1 MGGGNMGSVDFTG
14 GFMDAVTAQK
24 YKHRLVVERDALLAQ
39 IDAQRGGP
47 LSRADAASDALD
59 KSEDDNA
66 QIQSGRDVAFAINE
80 HETAE
85 LLDIDVSLQRIKAG
99 VYGLC
104 VNCGTHI
111 PAVQLDAAPHT
122 QRCVTCQTTFEQAQS
137 DGRRP

>member
-1 MGGGNMGSVDFTG
+1 
-14 GFMDAVTAQK
+14 MDAVTAQK

-47 LSRADAASDALD
+47 ISRADAASEALD

-66 QIQSGRDVAFAINE
+66 QIQTGRDIAFAINE

-85 LLDIDVSLQRIKAG
+85 LLAIDASLLRIKEG

-104 VNCGTHI
+104 VDCGTHI
-111 PAVQLDAAPHT
+111 PAARMDAAPHT
-122 QRCVTCQTTFEQAQS
+122 LRCLACQTTFEQAH
-137 DGRRP
+137 PV

>member
-1 MGGGNMGSVDFTG
+1 
-14 GFMDAVTAQK
+14 MDAVTAQK

-47 LSRADAASDALD
+47 ISRADAASDALD

-66 QIQSGRDVAFAINE
+66 QIQTGRDIAFAINE

-85 LLDIDVSLQRIKAG
+85 LLAIDASLLRIKEG

-104 VNCGTHI
+104 VDCGTHI
-111 PAVQLDAAPHT
+111 PAARMDAAPHT
-122 QRCVTCQTTFEQAQS
+122 LRCLACQTTFEQAH
-137 DGRRP
+137 PV

>member
-1 MGGGNMGSVDFTG
+1 
-14 GFMDAVTAQK
+14 MDAITAQK

-47 LSRADAASDALD
+47 ISRADAASEASD

-66 QIQSGRDVAFAINE
+66 QIQTGRDIAFAINE

-85 LLDIDVSLQRIKAG
+85 LLAIDASLLRIKEG

-104 VNCGTHI
+104 VDCGTHI
-111 PAVQLDAAPHT
+111 PAARMDAAPHT
-122 QRCVTCQTTFEQAQS
+122 LRCLACQTTFEQAH
-137 DGRRP
+137 PV

>member
-1 MGGGNMGSVDFTG
+1 MGAVDFTG
-14 GFMDAVTAQK
+14 GFMDAITAQK
-24 YKHRLVVERDALLAQ
+24 YKHRLVAERDALLAQ

-47 LSRADAASDALD
+47 ISRAEAASEALD

-85 LLDIDVSLQRIKAG
+85 LLDIEAALLRIKEG

-104 VNCGTHI
+104 VDCGTHI
-111 PAVQLDAAPHT
+111 PAPRIDAALHT
-122 QRCVTCQTTFEQAQS
+122 QRCVTCQTTFEQAH
-137 DGRRP
+137 PV

>member
-1 MGGGNMGSVDFTG
+1 
-14 GFMDAVTAQK
+14 MDAITAQK

-47 LSRADAASDALD
+47 ISRADAASDALD

-66 QIQSGRDVAFAINE
+66 QIQTGRDIAFAINE

-85 LLDIDVSLQRIKAG
+85 LLAIDASLLRIKEG

-104 VNCGTHI
+104 VDCGTHI
-111 PAVQLDAAPHT
+111 PAASMDAAPHT
-122 QRCVTCQTTFEQAQS
+122 LRCLACQTTFEQAH
-137 DGRRP
+137 PV

>member
-1 MGGGNMGSVDFTG
+1 
-14 GFMDAVTAQK
+14 MDAVTAQK
-24 YKHRLVVERDALLAQ
+24 YKHRLVAERDALLAQ

-47 LSRADAASDALD
+47 ISRAEAASEALD

-99 VYGLC
+99 V
-104 VNCGTHI
+104 
-111 PAVQLDAAPHT
+111 
-122 QRCVTCQTTFEQAQS
+122 
-137 DGRRP
+137 

>member
-1 MGGGNMGSVDFTG
+1 
-14 GFMDAVTAQK
+14 MDAVTAQK

-47 LSRADAASDALD
+47 ISRAEAASEALD

-85 LLDIDVSLQRIKAG
+85 LLDIEAALLRIKEG

-104 VNCGTHI
+104 VDCGTHI
-111 PAVQLDAAPHT
+111 PAARMDAAPHT
-122 QRCVTCQTTFEQAQS
+122 LRCLACQTTFEQAH
-137 DGRRP
+137 PV

>member
-1 MGGGNMGSVDFTG
+1 
-14 GFMDAVTAQK
+14 MDAVTAQK

-47 LSRADAASDALD
+47 ISRADAASDALD

-66 QIQSGRDVAFAINE
+66 QIQTGRDIAFAINE

-85 LLDIDVSLQRIKAG
+85 LLAIDASLLRIKEG

-104 VNCGTHI
+104 VDCGTHI
-111 PAVQLDAAPHT
+111 PSARMDAAPHT
-122 QRCVTCQTTFEQAQS
+122 LRCLACQTTFEQAH
-137 DGRRP
+137 PV

>member
-1 MGGGNMGSVDFTG
+1 
-14 GFMDAVTAQK
+14 MDAVIAQK

-47 LSRADAASDALD
+47 ISRADAASEALD

-66 QIQSGRDVAFAINE
+66 QIQTGRDIAFAINE

-85 LLDIDVSLQRIKAG
+85 LLAIDASLLRIKEG

-104 VNCGTHI
+104 VDCGTHI
-111 PAVQLDAAPHT
+111 PSARMDAAPHT
-122 QRCVTCQTTFEQAQS
+122 LRCLACQTTFEQAH
-137 DGRRP
+137 PV

>member
-1 MGGGNMGSVDFTG
+1 
-14 GFMDAVTAQK
+14 MDAVTAQK

>member
-1 MGGGNMGSVDFTG
+1 
-14 GFMDAVTAQK
+14 MDAVTAQK

-47 LSRADAASDALD
+47 ISRADAASEALD

-85 LLDIDVSLQRIKAG
+85 LLDIEAALLRIKEG

-104 VNCGTHI
+104 VDCGTHI
-111 PAVQLDAAPHT
+111 PASRLDAAPHT
-122 QRCVTCQTTFEQAQS
+122 LRCITCQTTFEQAH
-137 DGRRP
+137 PV

>member
-1 MGGGNMGSVDFTG
+1 MGSVDFTG
-14 GFMDAVTAQK
+14 CSMDAVTAQK

-47 LSRADAASDALD
+47 ISRADAASDALD

-66 QIQSGRDVAFAINE
+66 QIQTGRDVAFAINE

-85 LLDIDVSLQRIKAG
+85 LLAIEAALLRIKQG

-104 VNCGTHI
+104 VNCGSHI
-111 PAVQLDAAPHT
+111 PAPRIDAAPHT
-122 QRCVTCQTTFEQAQS
+122 LRCIACQTTFEHAH
-137 DGRRP
+137 PV

>member
-1 MGGGNMGSVDFTG
+1 
-14 GFMDAVTAQK
+14 MDAVTAQK
-24 YKHRLVVERDALLAQ
+24 YKHRLVAERDALLAQ

-47 LSRADAASDALD
+47 ISRAEAASEALD

-85 LLDIDVSLQRIKAG
+85 LLDIEAALLRIKEG

-104 VNCGTHI
+104 VDCGTHI
-111 PAVQLDAAPHT
+111 PAPRLDAAPHT
-122 QRCVTCQTTFEQAQS
+122 LRCITCQTSFEQAH
-137 DGRRP
+137 PV

>member
-1 MGGGNMGSVDFTG
+1 
-14 GFMDAVTAQK
+14 MDAITAQK

-47 LSRADAASDALD
+47 ISRADAASEALD

-85 LLDIDVSLQRIKAG
+85 LLDIEAALLRIKEG

-104 VNCGTHI
+104 VDCGTHI
-111 PAVQLDAAPHT
+111 PAARMDAAPHT
-122 QRCVTCQTTFEQAQS
+122 LRCVACQTSFEKTH
-137 DGRRP
+137 PV

>member
-1 MGGGNMGSVDFTG
+1 
-14 GFMDAVTAQK
+14 MDAITAQK
-24 YKHRLVVERDALLAQ
+24 YKHRLVAERDALLAQ

-47 LSRADAASDALD
+47 ISRAEAASEALD

-85 LLDIDVSLQRIKAG
+85 LLAIDASLLRIKEG

-104 VNCGTHI
+104 VDCGTHI
-111 PAVQLDAAPHT
+111 PAARMDAAPHT
-122 QRCVTCQTTFEQAQS
+122 LRCLACQTTFEQAH
-137 DGRRP
+137 PV

>member
-1 MGGGNMGSVDFTG
+1 
-14 GFMDAVTAQK
+14 MDAITAQK

-47 LSRADAASDALD
+47 ISRADAASDALD

-66 QIQSGRDVAFAINE
+66 QIQTGRDIAFAINE

-85 LLDIDVSLQRIKAG
+85 LLAIDASLLRIKEG

-104 VNCGTHI
+104 VDCGTHI
-111 PAVQLDAAPHT
+111 PAARMDAAPHT
-122 QRCVTCQTTFEQAQS
+122 LRCLACQITFEQAH
-137 DGRRP
+137 PV

>member
-1 MGGGNMGSVDFTG
+1 
-14 GFMDAVTAQK
+14 MDAVTAQK

-47 LSRADAASDALD
+47 ISRADATSDALD

-66 QIQSGRDVAFAINE
+66 QIQTGRDIAFAINE

-85 LLDIDVSLQRIKAG
+85 LLDIEAALLRIKEG

-104 VNCGTHI
+104 VDCGTHI
-111 PAVQLDAAPHT
+111 PAARMDAAPHT
-122 QRCVTCQTTFEQAQS
+122 LRCLACQTTFEQAH
-137 DGRRP
+137 PV

>member
-1 MGGGNMGSVDFTG
+1 
-14 GFMDAVTAQK
+14 MDAITAQK

-47 LSRADAASDALD
+47 ISRADAASDTLD

-66 QIQSGRDVAFAINE
+66 QIQTGRDVAFAINE

-85 LLDIDVSLQRIKAG
+85 LLAIEAALLRIKEG

-104 VNCGTHI
+104 VNCGSHI
-111 PAVQLDAAPHT
+111 PAPRIDAAPHT
-122 QRCVTCQTTFEQAQS
+122 LRCIACQTTFEHAH
-137 DGRRP
+137 PV

>member
-1 MGGGNMGSVDFTG
+1 
-14 GFMDAVTAQK
+14 MDAVTAQK

-47 LSRADAASDALD
+47 ISRSDAASDALD

-66 QIQSGRDVAFAINE
+66 QIQTGRDVAFAINE

-85 LLDIDVSLQRIKAG
+85 LLAIEAALLRIKEG

-104 VNCGTHI
+104 VNCGSHI
-111 PAVQLDAAPHT
+111 PAPRIDAAPHT
-122 QRCVTCQTTFEQAQS
+122 LRCIACQTTFEHAH
-137 DGRRP
+137 PV